1 MKLPKLPR
9 AKNRRFLEITKLERA
24 ARAQGFSKIAG
35 VDEAGRGPL
44 AGPVMAAACTLPED
58 FFIETIDDSKKLTS
72 QEREEIFDQLMKH
85 PDVHF
90 GIGIV
95 EAFIIDQI
103 NILQAT
109 LQAMAAAV
117 AHMQQKPDF
126 VLVDGN
132 KTPTLPIPCQ
142 AVVHG
147 DTLSQAIMA
156 AAIIAKVTR
165 DRQMIEYDK
174 QFPQYGF
181 SSHKGYPTPEHLAA
195 LDKWGPCPI
204 HRLSYEPV
212 KKVCLCAGV

>member
-1 MKLPKLPR
+1 VKLPKLPR

-44 AGPVMAAACTLPED
+44 AGPVVAAACTLPED
-58 FFIETIDDSKKLTS
+58 FFIDTIDDSKKLTCH
-72 QEREEIFDQLMKH
+72 EREAIFDQLMHH
-85 PDVHF
+85 PDVHY

-109 LQAMAAAV
+109 LQAMASAIAL
-117 AHMQQKPDF
+117 MPQKPDF

-132 KTPTLPIPCQ
+132 KTPHLPIPCQ
-142 AVVHG
+142 TVVQG

-165 DRQMIEYDK
+165 DRQMKEYDE
-174 QFPQYGF
+174 QFPEYGF

-195 LDKWGPCPI
+195 LEKWGPCPI
-204 HRLSYEPV
+204 HRQSYAPV
-212 KKVCLCAGV
+212 RRTALCEEV